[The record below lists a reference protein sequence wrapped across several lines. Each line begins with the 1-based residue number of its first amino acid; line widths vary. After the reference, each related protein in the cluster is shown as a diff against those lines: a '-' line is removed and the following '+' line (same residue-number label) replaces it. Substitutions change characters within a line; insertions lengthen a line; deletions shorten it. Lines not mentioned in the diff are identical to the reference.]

1 MGGSV
6 KKREKKGHLVQRVQE
21 GSIAWELSIEPGD
34 RILAIDG
41 HEIEDI
47 FDYQYYTENEYLE
60 ILLEKPDQE
69 QWLLEV
75 EKEEDED
82 LGIVFENG
90 LMDEYRSCRN
100 KCIFCFIDQMPK
112 GMRDTLYFK
121 DDDSR
126 LSFLQGNYVTLTNM
140 SDHDVERIIKY
151 RLSPINISFQT
162 MNPDLRCKMLNNRFA
177 GEALKKAD
185 RLYEAGIAM
194 NGQIV
199 LCRGVNDKEE
209 LSFSIRRLMEYIP
222 VLESVSV
229 VPVGLSRYREGLY
242 PLEPFT
248 AEDAREVLTLI
259 QGFQKE
265 IYEKHGIHF
274 VHASDEWYLMAG
286 WDFPPQ
292 ETYDGYLQ
300 LENGVGMMRL
310 FLNEFEDAMEE
321 LSRNSHCLRERR
333 EELSIATGRL
343 AYPYILEMAGRLM
356 ALGGGINIHVYEI
369 TNRFFGEKITVA
381 GLLTGGDMIEQ
392 LKGKPLGERLL
403 LSQNML
409 RAGEE
414 VFLDDVTVPEMEKAL
429 QVKIDI
435 VKSSGYDLADAV
447 LGKKR

>member
-1 MGGSV
+1 
-6 KKREKKGHLVQRVQE
+6 
-21 GSIAWELSIEPGD
+21 
-34 RILAIDG
+34 
-41 HEIEDI
+41 
-47 FDYQYYTENEYLE
+47 
-60 ILLEKPDQE
+60 
-69 QWLLEV
+69 
-75 EKEEDED
+75 
-82 LGIVFENG
+82 
-90 LMDEYRSCRN
+90 
-100 KCIFCFIDQMPK
+100 
-112 GMRDTLYFK
+112 
-121 DDDSR
+121 
-126 LSFLQGNYVTLTNM
+126 
-140 SDHDVERIIKY
+140 
-151 RLSPINISFQT
+151 
-162 MNPDLRCKMLNNRFA
+162 
-177 GEALKKAD
+177 
-185 RLYEAGIAM
+185 
-194 NGQIV
+194 
-199 LCRGVNDKEE
+199 
-209 LSFSIRRLMEYIP
+209 MEYIP

-259 QGFQKE
+259 HGFQKE
-265 IYEKHGIHF
+265 IYEKHGVHF

-321 LSRNSHCLRERR
+321 LSRSSHCLRERR

-356 ALGGGINIHVYEI
+356 ALDGGINIHVYEI

-409 RAGEE
+409 SAGEE
-414 VFLDDVTVPEMEKAL
+414 VFLDDVTVP
-429 QVKIDI
+429 
-435 VKSSGYDLADAV
+435 
-447 LGKKR
+447 

>member
-75 EKEEDED
+75 EKEEDEE

-151 RLSPINISFQT
+151 RLSPINISIF
-162 MNPDLRCKMLNNRFA
+162 F
-177 GEALKKAD
+177 
-185 RLYEAGIAM
+185 
-194 NGQIV
+194 
-199 LCRGVNDKEE
+199 
-209 LSFSIRRLMEYIP
+209 
-222 VLESVSV
+222 
-229 VPVGLSRYREGLY
+229 
-242 PLEPFT
+242 
-248 AEDAREVLTLI
+248 
-259 QGFQKE
+259 
-265 IYEKHGIHF
+265 
-274 VHASDEWYLMAG
+274 
-286 WDFPPQ
+286 
-292 ETYDGYLQ
+292 
-300 LENGVGMMRL
+300 L
-310 FLNEFEDAMEE
+310 F
-321 LSRNSHCLRERR
+321 
-333 EELSIATGRL
+333 
-343 AYPYILEMAGRLM
+343 
-356 ALGGGINIHVYEI
+356 
-369 TNRFFGEKITVA
+369 
-381 GLLTGGDMIEQ
+381 
-392 LKGKPLGERLL
+392 
-403 LSQNML
+403 
-409 RAGEE
+409 
-414 VFLDDVTVPEMEKAL
+414 
-429 QVKIDI
+429 
-435 VKSSGYDLADAV
+435 
-447 LGKKR
+447 